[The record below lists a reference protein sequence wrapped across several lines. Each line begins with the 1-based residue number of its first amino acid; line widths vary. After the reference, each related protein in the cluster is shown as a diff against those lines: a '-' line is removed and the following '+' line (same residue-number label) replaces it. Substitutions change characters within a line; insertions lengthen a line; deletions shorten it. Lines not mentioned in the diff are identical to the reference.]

1 MKGFNVMF
9 LLMIMFLFCHCSL
22 ASDLVHGSC
31 TKASKSDPNLSYQF
45 CVSTLESNPKIHTA
59 ETIQDLFEISLRL
72 TISNASDVVSRVS
85 KLLKGNKFDS
95 FAKLCLRD
103 CLELYS
109 NAVSSLKEAL
119 CDFKSKDLYSVNV
132 EISSAMDASTT
143 CEDGFKERKGVVS
156 PLTKENSVFFQ
167 LTAIS
172 LAFTTMIMHNAGP
185 V

>member
-1 MKGFNVMF
+1 MKGFNIIF
-9 LLMIMFLFCHCSL
+9 LLIIIFLLFHCSL
-22 ASDLVHGSC
+22 ASDLVHVSC
-31 TKASKSDPNLSYQF
+31 TEASKSDPNFSYQF
-45 CVSTLESNPKIHTA
+45 CVSALESNPKSRTA
-59 ETIQDLFEISLRL
+59 ETLQDLFVISVRL

-85 KLLKGNKFDS
+85 KLLKDNKFDD

-109 NAVSSLKEAL
+109 DAVSSLKEAL
-119 CDFKSKDLYSVNV
+119 RDFKSKDLYKANV
-132 EISSAMDASTT
+132 EISSAMDASST
-143 CEDGFKERKGVVS
+143 CEDGFKERKGAVS

-172 LAFTTMIMHNAGP
+172 LAFTTMIMHNVGH